1 MVFQDGEGSGI
12 GGMAM
17 SLKKKILATTI
28 IPILILGLLTM
39 LLTLTVV
46 KNAMVNEIR
55 DALKGTAAATL
66 AAYDQNTGD
75 YIESTNGDIWKG
87 GYNVSHSETLVDKI
101 KDNSGMD
108 VTFFYG
114 DKRITTSALDKNGN
128 RILGSPAGEKIVKK
142 VLQGEKE
149 YFSKAVSLDG
159 VLTYGYYM
167 PVYQNATTTN
177 PIGMIFVGADKAVQD
192 AAINRLLRLVG
203 LAVLAVMALCMVVAY
218 RIAASISRNIQSSI
232 GIVKTVAEGNLDV
245 EIGKKMLSYKD
256 ETGELSRAMLMLR
269 DALKSTIQ
277 EISGNANHLLE
288 ASETLGDVAER
299 TGGAMEEMTQAVNR
313 ISESSTEQAENSRNT
328 SEHMRIMGSDITETA
343 SEVGMLDT
351 NAAAM
356 QKSSEKAMD
365 TLANL
370 RQINDEVE
378 RFIEEIRMQTNRTN
392 DSVQQIYQATAA
404 ITSIAEE
411 TNLLSLNASIEAARA
426 GESGKGFAVVA
437 DQIQKLADQ
446 SSQSSL
452 EIEETSRQL
461 MEDSAKAVEIM
472 QQMQGIITSQS
483 ESMQDTQSVVRE
495 VLGEINDSMHGIEM
509 IKGRTQRLEQS
520 RNEVV
525 RAVEDLSEIAQD
537 NASGTQ
543 KTYDATQEAA
553 GAFDQVST
561 SAGRLREIADEL
573 VKSVEYFK
581 L

>member
-1 MVFQDGEGSGI
+1 
-12 GGMAM
+12 M
-17 SLKKKILATTI
+17 SLKKKILATAI
-28 IPILILGLLTM
+28 FPILILGFLTM
-39 LLTLTVV
+39 ILTLTVV
-46 KNAMVNEIR
+46 KNAMVNEVR

-87 GYNVSHSETLVDKI
+87 GYNVSHSDSLVDKI

-108 VTFFYG
+108 VTFFFG
-114 DKRITTSALDKNGN
+114 DKRIMTSALDKNGN
-128 RILGSPAGEKIVKK
+128 RILGSPAGEKIVQK
-142 VLQGEKE
+142 VLQEEEE

-167 PVYQNATTTN
+167 PVYQNATTTD
-177 PIGMIFVGADKAVQD
+177 PIGMIFVGSNKALQDKT
-192 AAINRLLRLVG
+192 INEIIRLVG
-203 LAVLAVMALCMVVAY
+203 IAVLVVMVLIIAVAY
-218 RIAASISRNIQSSI
+218 GVASSISRGVQSSI

-245 EIGKKMLSYKD
+245 EIGEKMLSYKD

-277 EISGNANHLLE
+277 EISGNATNLLE
-288 ASETLGDVAER
+288 ASETLGEVAER
-299 TGGAMEEMTQAVNR
+299 TGGAMQEMTQAVTR
-313 ISESSTEQAENSRNT
+313 IAESSTEQAENSRNT
-328 SEHMRIMGSDITETA
+328 SEHMRIMGSDITETS
-343 SEVGMLDT
+343 SEVGMLDE

-356 QKSSEKAMD
+356 QKSSEKAVD

-370 RQINDEVE
+370 RNINDEVE
-378 RFIEEIRMQTNRTN
+378 HFIEEIRMQTNRTN
-392 DSVQQIYQATAA
+392 DSVQQIYQATSI

-411 TNLLSLNASIEAARA
+411 TNLLSLNAAIEAARA
-426 GESGKGFAVVA
+426 GESGRGFAVVA

-452 EIEETSRQL
+452 EIEETSRKL

-483 ESMQDTQSVVRE
+483 ESIQDTQSIVRE
-495 VLGEINDSMHGIEM
+495 VLGEIGDSMHGIEM
-509 IKGRTQRLEQS
+509 IKGSAKRLEQS

-543 KTYDATQEAA
+543 RTYDATQEAA
-553 GAFDQVST
+553 GAFEQVST

-573 VKSVEYFK
+573 VNSIEYFK

>member
-1 MVFQDGEGSGI
+1 
-12 GGMAM
+12 M
-17 SLKKKILATTI
+17 SLKKKILATAI
-28 IPILILGLLTM
+28 FPILILGCLSM
-39 LLTLTVV
+39 ILTLTVV

-87 GYNVSHSETLVDKI
+87 GYNVSHSDSLVDKI

-114 DKRITTSALDKNGN
+114 DKRIMTSALDTNGN
-128 RILGSPAGEKIVKK
+128 RILGSPAGEKIVEK
-142 VLQGEKE
+142 VLRGEEE

-167 PVYQNATTTN
+167 PVYQNATTTE
-177 PIGMIFVGADKAVQD
+177 PIGMIFVGSNKAVQD

-203 LAVLAVMALCMVVAY
+203 IAVLVVMVLCIVAAS

-232 GIVKTVAEGNLDV
+232 GIVKTVAEGKLDV
-245 EIGKKMLSYKD
+245 EIGEKMLSYKD
-256 ETGELSRAMLMLR
+256 ETGELSRAMLTLR

-277 EISGNANHLLE
+277 EIAGNANHLLE

-299 TGGAMEEMTQAVNR
+299 TGGAMQEVTQAVNR

-356 QKSSEKAMD
+356 QRSSEKAMD

-370 RQINDEVE
+370 CQINDEVG

-392 DSVQQIYQATAA
+392 DSVQQIYKATAV

-426 GESGKGFAVVA
+426 GESGRGFAVVA

-452 EIEETSRQL
+452 EIEETSRKL

-509 IKGRTQRLEQS
+509 IKGRTKRLEQS

-543 KTYDATQEAA
+543 RTYDATKEAT
-553 GAFDQVST
+553 GAFEQVSN

-573 VKSVEYFK
+573 VNSIEYFK

>member
-1 MVFQDGEGSGI
+1 
-12 GGMAM
+12 M
-17 SLKKKILATTI
+17 SLKKKILATAI
-28 IPILILGLLTM
+28 FPILVLGLLSM
-39 LLTLTVV
+39 ILTLTVV

-87 GYNVSHSETLVDKI
+87 GYNVSRSESLVDKI
-101 KDNSGMD
+101 KDKSGMD

-114 DKRITTSALDKNGN
+114 DKRIMTSAIDKNGN
-128 RILGSPAGEKIVKK
+128 RILGSPAGEKIVEK
-142 VLQGEKE
+142 VLRGEEE

-167 PVYQNATTTN
+167 PVYQNASTTE
-177 PIGMIFVGADKAVQD
+177 PIGMIFVGSNKAVQD
-192 AAINRLLRLVG
+192 AAINRILRLVG
-203 LAVLAVMALCMVVAY
+203 VAVLIVMVLCIAAAY
-218 RIAASISRNIQSSI
+218 GIAASISKNIQSSI
-232 GIVKTVAEGNLDV
+232 DIVKTVAEGTLDV
-245 EIGKKMLSYKD
+245 EIGEKMLSYKD
-256 ETGELSRAMLMLR
+256 ETGELSRAMLALR

-277 EISGNANHLLE
+277 EIAGNASQLLE

-299 TGGAMEEMTQAVNR
+299 TDGVIQEVTQSVNQ
-313 ISESSTEQAENSRNT
+313 ISKSSTEQAENSRNT
-328 SEHMRIMGSDITETA
+328 SEHMQIMGADITETA
-343 SEVGMLDT
+343 SEIGMLDA

-356 QKSSEKAMD
+356 QKSSEKAVD

-370 RQINDEVE
+370 RRINDEVE

-392 DSVQQIYQATAA
+392 ESVQQIHQATSF
-404 ITSIAEE
+404 ISSIAEE
-411 TNLLSLNASIEAARA
+411 TNLLSLNAAIEAARA
-426 GESGKGFAVVA
+426 GESGRGFAVVA

-452 EIEETSRQL
+452 KIEDTSRKL
-461 MEDSAKAVEIM
+461 IEDSAKAVEIM

-483 ESMQDTQSVVRE
+483 ESMQDTQSIVKE
-495 VLGEINDSMHGIEM
+495 VLAEINDSMHSIEM
-509 IKGRTQRLEQS
+509 IKGSAKRLEQS

-525 RAVEDLSEIAQD
+525 QAVEELSEIAQD

-543 KTYDATQEAA
+543 RTYDATREAA
-553 GAFDQVST
+553 GAFGQVSS

-573 VKSVEYFK
+573 VKSIEYFK

>member
-1 MVFQDGEGSGI
+1 MVFQNGDGSGI

-17 SLKKKILATTI
+17 SLKKKILAAAI
-28 IPILILGLLTM
+28 FPILILGFLSM
-39 LLTLTVV
+39 ILTLTVV

-87 GYNVSHSETLVDKI
+87 GYNVSHSESLVDKI

-128 RILGSPAGEKIVKK
+128 RILGSPAGEKIVEK
-142 VLQGEKE
+142 VLQGEEE

-167 PVYQNATTTN
+167 PVYQNATTSN
-177 PIGMIFVGADKAVQD
+177 PIGMIFVGSNKAVQD

-203 LAVLAVMALCMVVAY
+203 IAVLVVMALCIVVAY

-232 GIVKTVAEGNLDV
+232 DIVKTVAEGNLGV
-245 EIGKKMLSYKD
+245 EIGQKMLSYKD
-256 ETGELSRAMLMLR
+256 ETGELSRAMLTLR

-277 EISGNANHLLE
+277 EIAGNANHLLE
-288 ASETLGDVAER
+288 ASESLGDVAER
-299 TGGAMEEMTQAVNR
+299 TGGAMQEMTQAVNQ
-313 ISESSTEQAENSRNT
+313 IAESSTEQAENSRNT

-351 NAAAM
+351 NAATM
-356 QKSSEKAMD
+356 QKSSEKAVD

-378 RFIEEIRMQTNRTN
+378 RFIEDIRMQTNRTN
-392 DSVQQIYQATAA
+392 DSVQQIYKATAV

-426 GESGKGFAVVA
+426 GESGRGFAVVA

-452 EIEETSRQL
+452 EIEETSRKL

-509 IKGRTQRLEQS
+509 IKGRAKRLEQS

-537 NASGTQ
+537 NASGTK

-553 GAFDQVST
+553 GAFEQVSN

-573 VKSVEYFK
+573 VKSIEYFK
-581 L
+581 I

>member
-1 MVFQDGEGSGI
+1 
-12 GGMAM
+12 M
-17 SLKKKILATTI
+17 SLKKKILATAI
-28 IPILILGLLTM
+28 FPILILGFLSM
-39 LLTLTVV
+39 ILTLTVV

-87 GYNVSHSETLVDKI
+87 GYNVSHSDSLVDKI

-114 DKRITTSALDKNGN
+114 DKRIMTSALDTNGN
-128 RILGSPAGEKIVKK
+128 RILGSPAGEKIVEK
-142 VLQGEKE
+142 VLRGEEE

-167 PVYQNATTTN
+167 PVYQNATTTE
-177 PIGMIFVGADKAVQD
+177 PIGMIFVGSNKAVQD

-203 LAVLAVMALCMVVAY
+203 IAVLVVMVLCIVAAS

-232 GIVKTVAEGNLDV
+232 GIVKTVAEGKLDV
-245 EIGKKMLSYKD
+245 EIGEKMLSYKD
-256 ETGELSRAMLMLR
+256 ETGELSRAMLTLR

-277 EISGNANHLLE
+277 EIAGNANHLLE
-288 ASETLGDVAER
+288 ASETLGNVAER
-299 TGGAMEEMTQAVNR
+299 TGGAMQEVTQAVNR

-356 QKSSEKAMD
+356 QRSSEKAMD

-392 DSVQQIYQATAA
+392 DSVQQIYKATAV

-426 GESGKGFAVVA
+426 GESGRGFAVVA

-446 SSQSSL
+446 SSSSSF
-452 EIEETSRQL
+452 EIEETSRKL

-509 IKGRTQRLEQS
+509 IKGSAQRLEQS

-525 RAVEDLSEIAQD
+525 RAVEELSEIAQD

-543 KTYDATQEAA
+543 RTYDATQEAA
-553 GAFDQVST
+553 GAFEQVSN

-573 VKSVEYFK
+573 VKSIEYFK

>member
-1 MVFQDGEGSGI
+1 
-12 GGMAM
+12 M
-17 SLKKKILATTI
+17 SLKKKILATAI
-28 IPILILGLLTM
+28 FPILILGLLSM
-39 LLTLTVV
+39 ILTLTVV

-66 AAYDQNTGD
+66 AAYDQNAGD

-87 GYNVSHSETLVDKI
+87 GYNVSHSESLVDRI

-114 DKRITTSALDKNGN
+114 DKRIMTSALDSSGN
-128 RILGSPAGEKIVKK
+128 RILGSPAGETIVQK
-142 VLQGEKE
+142 VLQGGEE

-167 PVYQNATTTN
+167 PVYQNASTTE
-177 PIGMIFVGADKAVQD
+177 PIGMIFVGSNKADQD
-192 AAINRLLRLVG
+192 KTINQILGMVG
-203 LAVLAVMALCMVVAY
+203 IAVLVVMALCIVAAT
-218 RIAASISRNIQSSI
+218 RIAVSISRNIQSSI
-232 GIVKTVAEGNLDV
+232 GIVKMVAEGNLDV
-245 EIGKKMLSYKD
+245 EIGEKMLSYKD
-256 ETGELSRAMLMLR
+256 EIGELSRTMLTLR

-277 EISGNANHLLE
+277 EIVGNANHLLE
-288 ASETLGDVAER
+288 ASETLGDVAKH
-299 TGGAMEEMTQAVNR
+299 TGGAMQEVTQAVSR
-313 ISESSTEQAENSRNT
+313 ISDSSTEQAKNSKNT

-343 SEVGMLDT
+343 SEVNMLDI

-365 TLANL
+365 TLENL
-370 RQINDEVE
+370 CRINEEVE
-378 RFIEEIRMQTNRTN
+378 RFIEEIRTQTNRTN
-392 DSVQQIYQATAA
+392 DSVQQIYQATAF
-404 ITSIAEE
+404 ITSIAED

-426 GESGKGFAVVA
+426 GESGRGFAIVA

-446 SSQSSL
+446 SGQSSL
-452 EIEETSRQL
+452 EIEKASQKL

-483 ESMQDTQSVVRE
+483 ASMQDTQSIVRE

-509 IKGRTQRLEQS
+509 IKGSAQRLEQS

-537 NASGTQ
+537 NASGTRR
-543 KTYDATQEAA
+543 TYDATQEAV
-553 GAFDQVST
+553 GAFEQVSAN
-561 SAGRLREIADEL
+561 AGKLREIADEL
-573 VKSVEYFK
+573 VKSIEYFK

>member
-1 MVFQDGEGSGI
+1 
-12 GGMAM
+12 M
-17 SLKKKILATTI
+17 SLKKKILATAI
-28 IPILILGLLTM
+28 FPILILGFLTM

-46 KNAMVNEIR
+46 KNAMINEIR

-87 GYNVSHSETLVDKI
+87 GYNVSHSDSLVDKI

-114 DKRITTSALDKNGN
+114 DKRVMTSALDKNGD
-128 RILGSPAGEKIVKK
+128 RILGSPAGEKIVEK
-142 VLQGEKE
+142 VLRGEEE

-167 PVYQNATTTN
+167 PVYQNETTTN
-177 PIGMIFVGADKAVQD
+177 PIGMIFVGSNKALQDKT
-192 AAINRLLRLVG
+192 INEIIRLVG
-203 LAVLAVMALCMVVAY
+203 IAVLVVMVLIIAVAY
-218 RIAASISRNIQSSI
+218 GVASSISRNIQSSI

-245 EIGKKMLSYKD
+245 EIGEKMLSYKD

-277 EISGNANHLLE
+277 EISGNAKHLLE

-299 TGGAMEEMTQAVNR
+299 TGGAMQEMTQAVNQ
-313 ISESSTEQAENSRNT
+313 IAESSTEQAENSRNT
-328 SEHMRIMGSDITETA
+328 SEHMRIMGSDITETS
-343 SEVGMLDT
+343 SEVGMLDE

-356 QKSSEKAMD
+356 RKSSEKAVE
-365 TLANL
+365 TLDNL
-370 RQINDEVE
+370 RKINDEVE
-378 RFIEEIRMQTNRTN
+378 HFIEEIRMQTNRTN
-392 DSVQQIYQATAA
+392 DSVQQIYQATSI

-411 TNLLSLNASIEAARA
+411 TNLLSLNAAIEAARA
-426 GESGKGFAVVA
+426 GESGRGFAVVA

-452 EIEETSRQL
+452 EIEDTSRRL
-461 MEDSAKAVEIM
+461 IEDSSKAVEIM
-472 QQMQGIITSQS
+472 QQMQGIIASQN
-483 ESMQDTQSVVRE
+483 ESMQDTQSIVKE
-495 VLGEINDSMHGIEM
+495 VLGEINESMHSIEM
-509 IKGRTQRLEQS
+509 IKGSATRLEHS

-525 RAVEDLSEIAQD
+525 QAVEELSEIAQD

-543 KTYDATQEAA
+543 RTYDATQEAA
-553 GAFDQVST
+553 GAFEQVST

-573 VKSVEYFK
+573 VESIEYFK

>member
-1 MVFQDGEGSGI
+1 
-12 GGMAM
+12 
-17 SLKKKILATTI
+17 
-28 IPILILGLLTM
+28 
-39 LLTLTVV
+39 
-46 KNAMVNEIR
+46 
-55 DALKGTAAATL
+55 
-66 AAYDQNTGD
+66 

-87 GYNVSHSETLVDKI
+87 GYNVSHSDSLVDKI

-114 DKRITTSALDKNGN
+114 DKRIMTSALDTNGN
-128 RILGSPAGEKIVKK
+128 RILGSPAGEKIVEK
-142 VLQGEKE
+142 VLRGGEE

-167 PVYQNATTTN
+167 PVYQNATTTE
-177 PIGMIFVGADKAVQD
+177 PIGMIFVGSNKAVQD

-203 LAVLAVMALCMVVAY
+203 IAVLVVMVLCIVAAS
-218 RIAASISRNIQSSI
+218 RIAVSISRNIQSSI
-232 GIVKTVAEGNLDV
+232 GIVKTVAEGKLDV
-245 EIGKKMLSYKD
+245 EIGEKMLSYKD
-256 ETGELSRAMLMLR
+256 ETGELSRAMLTLR

-277 EISGNANHLLE
+277 EIAGNANHLLE

-299 TGGAMEEMTQAVNR
+299 TGGAMQEVTQAVNR

-356 QKSSEKAMD
+356 QRSSERAMD

-370 RQINDEVE
+370 CQINDEVE

-392 DSVQQIYQATAA
+392 DSVQQIYKATAV
-404 ITSIAEE
+404 IISIAEE

-426 GESGKGFAVVA
+426 GENGRGFAVVA

-452 EIEETSRQL
+452 EIEETSRKL

-509 IKGRTQRLEQS
+509 IKGRTKRLEQS

-543 KTYDATQEAA
+543 RTYDATQEAT
-553 GAFDQVST
+553 GAFEQVSN

-573 VKSVEYFK
+573 VKSIEYFK

>member
-1 MVFQDGEGSGI
+1 MVFQDGDSSGI

-17 SLKKKILATTI
+17 SLKKKILATAI
-28 IPILILGLLTM
+28 FPILILGFLTM
-39 LLTLTVV
+39 ILTLTVV
-46 KNAMVNEIR
+46 KNAMVNEVR

-87 GYNVSHSETLVDKI
+87 GYNVSHSDSLVDKI

-114 DKRITTSALDKNGN
+114 DKRIMTSALDKNGD
-128 RILGSPAGEKIVKK
+128 RILGSPAGEKIVEK
-142 VLQGEKE
+142 VLQGEEE

-167 PVYQNATTTN
+167 PVYQNATTTD
-177 PIGMIFVGADKAVQD
+177 PIGMIFVGSNKALQDKT
-192 AAINRLLRLVG
+192 INEIIRLVG
-203 LAVLAVMALCMVVAY
+203 IAVLVVMVLIIAVAY
-218 RIAASISRNIQSSI
+218 GVASSISRSVQSSI
-232 GIVKTVAEGNLDV
+232 AIVKTVAEGNLDV
-245 EIGKKMLSYKD
+245 EIGEKMLSYKD

-277 EISGNANHLLE
+277 EISGNANNLVE
-288 ASETLGDVAER
+288 ASESLGEVADR
-299 TGGAMEEMTQAVNR
+299 TGGAMQEMTQSVNR
-313 ISESSTEQAENSRNT
+313 IAESSTEQAENSRNT
-328 SEHMRIMGSDITETA
+328 SEHMRIMGSDIIETS
-343 SEVGMLDT
+343 SEVGMLNE

-356 QKSSEKAMD
+356 QRSSEKAVD

-370 RQINDEVE
+370 RKINDEVE
-378 RFIEEIRMQTNRTN
+378 NFIEEIRMQTNRTN
-392 DSVQQIYQATAA
+392 DSVQQIYQATS
-404 ITSIAEE
+404 IISSIAEE
-411 TNLLSLNASIEAARA
+411 TNLLSLNAAIEAARA
-426 GESGKGFAVVA
+426 GESGRGFAVVA

-452 EIEETSRQL
+452 EIEETSKKL

-483 ESMQDTQSVVRE
+483 ESIQDTQSIVRE
-495 VLGEINDSMHGIEM
+495 VLGEISDSMHGIEM
-509 IKGRTQRLEQS
+509 IKGSAQRLEQS

-543 KTYDATQEAA
+543 RTYDATQEAA
-553 GAFDQVST
+553 GAFEQVST

-573 VKSVEYFK
+573 VNSIEYFK

>member
-1 MVFQDGEGSGI
+1 
-12 GGMAM
+12 M
-17 SLKKKILATTI
+17 SLKKKILATAI
-28 IPILILGLLTM
+28 FPILILGFLSM
-39 LLTLTVV
+39 ILTLTVV

-87 GYNVSHSETLVDKI
+87 GYNVSHSDSLVDKI
-101 KDNSGMD
+101 RDNSGMD

-114 DKRITTSALDKNGN
+114 DRRIMTSALDRNGD
-128 RILGSPAGEKIVKK
+128 RILGSPAGEKIVEI
-142 VLQGEKE
+142 VLRGEEE

-167 PVYQNATTTN
+167 PVYQNGTTTN
-177 PIGMIFVGADKAVQD
+177 PIGMIFVGSNKALQD

-203 LAVLAVMALCMVVAY
+203 IAVLVVMVLCIAVAS

-232 GIVKTVAEGNLDV
+232 GIVKTVAEGKLDV
-245 EIGKKMLSYKD
+245 EIGEKMLSYKD
-256 ETGELSRAMLMLR
+256 ETGELSRAMLTLR

-277 EISGNANHLLE
+277 EIAGNANHLLE
-288 ASETLGDVAER
+288 ASETLGDVAEH
-299 TGGAMEEMTQAVNR
+299 TGGAMQEVTQAVNR
-313 ISESSTEQAENSRNT
+313 ISESSAEQAENSRNT

-343 SEVGMLDT
+343 SEVGMLDI

-370 RQINDEVE
+370 CQINDEVE

-392 DSVQQIYQATAA
+392 DSVQQIYQATAF
-404 ITSIAEE
+404 ISSIAED
-411 TNLLSLNASIEAARA
+411 TNLLSLNAAIEAARA
-426 GESGKGFAVVA
+426 GESGRGFAIVA

-446 SSQSSL
+446 SGQSSL
-452 EIEETSRQL
+452 EIEKASQKL

-483 ESMQDTQSVVRE
+483 KSMQDTQSIVKE
-495 VLGEINDSMHGIEM
+495 VLGEINNSMHGIEM
-509 IKGRTQRLEQS
+509 IKGSAQRLEQS

-525 RAVEDLSEIAQD
+525 RAVEDLSVIAQD

-543 KTYDATQEAA
+543 RTYDATQEAV
-553 GAFDQVST
+553 GAFEKVST

-573 VKSVEYFK
+573 VKSIEYFK

>member
-1 MVFQDGEGSGI
+1 
-12 GGMAM
+12 M
-17 SLKKKILATTI
+17 SLKKKILATAI
-28 IPILILGLLTM
+28 FPILILGFLTM
-39 LLTLTVV
+39 ILTLTVV
-46 KNAMVNEIR
+46 KNAMVNEVR

-87 GYNVSHSETLVDKI
+87 GYNVSHSDSLVDKI

-114 DKRITTSALDKNGN
+114 DKRIMTSALDKNGD
-128 RILGSPAGEKIVKK
+128 RILGSPAGEKIVEK
-142 VLQGEKE
+142 VLQGEEE

-167 PVYQNATTTN
+167 PVYQNATTTD
-177 PIGMIFVGADKAVQD
+177 PIGMIFVGSNKALQDKT
-192 AAINRLLRLVG
+192 INEIIRLVG
-203 LAVLAVMALCMVVAY
+203 IAVLVVMVLIIAVAY
-218 RIAASISRNIQSSI
+218 GVASSISRSVQSSI
-232 GIVKTVAEGNLDV
+232 AIVKTVAEGNLDV
-245 EIGKKMLSYKD
+245 EIGEKMLSYKD

-277 EISGNANHLLE
+277 EISGNANNLVE
-288 ASETLGDVAER
+288 ASESLGEVADR
-299 TGGAMEEMTQAVNR
+299 TGGAMQEMTQSVNR
-313 ISESSTEQAENSRNT
+313 IAESSTEQAENSRNT
-328 SEHMRIMGSDITETA
+328 SEHMRIMGSDIIETS
-343 SEVGMLDT
+343 SEVGMLNE

-356 QKSSEKAMD
+356 QRSSEKAVD

-370 RQINDEVE
+370 RKINDEVE
-378 RFIEEIRMQTNRTN
+378 NFIEEIRMQTNRTN
-392 DSVQQIYQATAA
+392 DSVQQIYQATS
-404 ITSIAEE
+404 IISSIAEE
-411 TNLLSLNASIEAARA
+411 TNLLSLNAAIEAARA
-426 GESGKGFAVVA
+426 GESGRGFAVVA

-452 EIEETSRQL
+452 EIEETSKKL

-483 ESMQDTQSVVRE
+483 ESIQDTQSIVRE
-495 VLGEINDSMHGIEM
+495 VLGEISDSMHGIEM
-509 IKGRTQRLEQS
+509 IKGSAQRLEQS

-543 KTYDATQEAA
+543 RTYDATQEAA
-553 GAFDQVST
+553 GAFEQVST

-573 VKSVEYFK
+573 VNSIEYFK